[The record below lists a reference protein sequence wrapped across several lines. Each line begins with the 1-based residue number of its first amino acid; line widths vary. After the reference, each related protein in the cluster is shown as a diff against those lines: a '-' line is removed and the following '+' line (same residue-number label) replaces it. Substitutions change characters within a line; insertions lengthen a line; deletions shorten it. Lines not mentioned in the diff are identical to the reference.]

1 MNTGDGQNR
10 VMTGIRVEVL
20 NVSVSDRVT
29 VSECWVV
36 ELVEVVVDMV
46 SVWMVVAALAEG
58 VLQLARERGI
68 LSDSEMR

>member
-1 MNTGDGQNR
+1 MIDIQTAS
-10 VMTGIRVEVL
+10 VL
-20 NVSVSDRVT
+20 SVSVSDRVA

-68 LSDSEMR
+68 LSDSEVR